1 MLDPVVANVRLTRVL
16 IDGGSSLN
24 LLFMSTLK
32 KMGLYITDMLT
43 PRKVPFYGIV
53 LGNSATPLRSVTLLV
68 TFGTMENYRTEYIKF
83 EIANFES
90 SYHTIP
96 GRPALAKFMVVPHY
110 VYLLLKMLGKS
121 GVLTFYGD
129 LKKSYDCDQ
138 EVIEYGSTTRVPD
151 SLSEVLT
158 VTQQL
163 SQSGLEIPTK
173 KANQSKVQTTGDIV
187 LKAIQLQESDSSEVA
202 LISMGLSDK

>member
-1 MLDPVVANVRLTRVL
+1 VVANVRLTRVL

-151 SLSEVLT
+151 SLSERSSSP
-158 VTQQL
+158 
-163 SQSGLEIPTK
+163 SQGWRSRQRKRTSPRCRPPGTSYSR
-173 KANQSKVQTTGDIV
+173 QSSCRRATHPR
-187 LKAIQLQESDSSEVA
+187 
-202 LISMGLSDK
+202 